1 MKRKELSFEPKLA
14 RSFYLTLRVL
24 PARMRR
30 PVTLAYF
37 MARAADTIADS
48 DALGGQAKRRYLA
61 RLRAALREDAS
72 GLSDLTQMAST
83 VARAPLSR
91 AERELLEKLPLMYR
105 AHAALA
111 PTERAFAT
119 HLLETLFDGMV
130 FDLIRFP
137 TERFGPPAPLRTAE
151 ELSRYTYLVA
161 GVVGEYWTDMLCH
174 HFPAVARG
182 CREEMKRLGVCFGQ
196 GLQMINIL
204 RDLPRDLA
212 RGRCYIPIDDLASAG
227 LTPSDLASGKPQ
239 PKFAPIFRDKLAL
252 AGSQLGSGLKY
263 LELIPRRML
272 RNRLSVTLP
281 LLIGAATVAEL
292 KRLENPLDRGAVTKI
307 SRSKLYRILF
317 LSILLSPS
325 TGAIGWLY
333 SKLKR

>member
-37 MARAADTIADS
+37 MARAADTIADT
-48 DALGGQAKRRYLA
+48 DAVDTEARRHCLA

-72 GLSDLTQMAST
+72 SLSDLTQMAAT
-83 VARAPLSR
+83 AACARSSR

-111 PTERAFAT
+111 PAERALAT
-119 HLLETLFDGMV
+119 RLLETLLDGMV

-137 TERFGPPAPLRTAE
+137 TERFGPPGALRTAE

-161 GVVGEYWTDMLCH
+161 GVVGEYWTDMLCQ
-174 HFPAVARG
+174 HFPAVAQG
-182 CREEMKRLGVCFGQ
+182 CREEMQRLGVSFGQ

-212 RGRCYIPIDDLASAG
+212 RGRCYIPIDDLAGAG
-227 LTPSDLASGKPQ
+227 LAPSDLASGKPQ

-252 AGSQLGSGLKY
+252 AESQLGSGLKY
-263 LELIPRRML
+263 LALIPGRMV
-272 RNRLSVTLP
+272 RNRLSVALP
-281 LLIGAATVAEL
+281 LLIGAATLAEL
-292 KRLENPLDRGAVTKI
+292 RRLENPLEQGAVTKI
-307 SRSKLYRILF
+307 SRSTLYK
-317 LSILLSPS
+317 ILLLSTLFSPS
-325 TGAIGWLY
+325 TRAIGWLY
-333 SKLKR
+333 SRLKR

>member
-1 MKRKELSFEPKLA
+1 
-14 RSFYLTLRVL
+14 
-24 PARMRR
+24 MRR

-37 MARAADTIADS
+37 MARAADTIADT
-48 DALGGQAKRRYLA
+48 DAVDSQARRDCLA
-61 RLRAALREDAS
+61 RLRAALREEAG
-72 GLSDLTQMAST
+72 GLSNLTQVAST
-83 VARAPLSR
+83 AARARSSR

-111 PTERAFAT
+111 PAERAFAT
-119 HLLETLFDGMV
+119 HLLETLLDGMV

-137 TERFGPPAPLRTAE
+137 TERFGPPAALRTAE

-161 GVVGEYWTDMLCH
+161 GVVGEYWTDMLCQ
-174 HFPAVARG
+174 HFPGVAQGR
-182 CREEMKRLGVCFGQ
+182 REEMKRLGVSFGQ

-239 PKFAPIFRDKLAL
+239 PRFAPIFRDKLAL
-252 AGSQLGSGLKY
+252 AESRLGAGLKY
-263 LELIPRRML
+263 LELIPRRMV
-272 RNRLSVTLP
+272 RNRLSVALP
-281 LLIGAATVAEL
+281 LLIGAATLAEL
-292 KRLENPLDRGAVTKI
+292 KRLENPLDRGVVTKI
-307 SRSKLYRILF
+307 SRSVLYRILL
-317 LSILLSPS
+317 LSIPLSPS
-325 TGAIGWLY
+325 TRAIGWLY